1 MLGHF
6 VSFTA
11 GVVTGWTARSVLGST
26 REMSV
31 RVMTL
36 AIAARE
42 RMHRTAAEQVEWW
55 EDLVAEARSR
65 YATMAAG
72 AAVEPDDDGDPEAR
86 RHLHAVR

>member
-1 MLGHF
+1 MFGHF

-26 REMSV
+26 REVSV

-36 AIAARE
+36 AIAAR
-42 RMHRTAAEQVEWW
+42 RRVHRSAYEQFEWW
-55 EDLVAEARSR
+55 EDVIAEARSR

-72 AAVEPDDDGDPEAR
+72 TRSDDDASEAA
-86 RHLHAVR
+86 RHLHSVQ